1 MTSKLLSANADLQT
15 LHTLS
20 LDDAKDQALNIL
32 STIKHTKPELIVRL
46 KNDIS
51 KAPTSK
57 EVSCIMW
64 NTALAGENMR
74 VVGSKWS

>member
-32 STIKHTKPELIVRL
+32 STIKHTKPELLVRL

-57 EVSCIMW
+57 EVSRIM
-64 NTALAGENMR
+64 
-74 VVGSKWS
+74 

>member
-1 MTSKLLSANADLQT
+1 MTTKLLSSNTALQT

-20 LDDAKDQALNIL
+20 LEDSRAAALNIL
-32 STIKHTKPELIVRL
+32 STIKHTKPELLVRL
-46 KNDIS
+46 RNDIS
-51 KAPTSK
+51 KAPTAK
-57 EVSCIMW
+57 EVSRIMW